1 MTENYQPW
9 ECANEARAV
18 QQAECECSEPPGPRT
33 DEVYRTFNIPE
44 RFMYPSELLLL
55 ELHSLVP
62 HSRAEAIDCRVYN
75 NLYLCLSGARLLN
88 VAFDDAIAVQTID
101 DVELHLEDLRLDW
114 ISEVAFVDVA
124 NSSALYLRDNRLTNL
139 ARHFFRSLDQL
150 TYLDLKDNCI
160 SHIEDGAFARLSSL
174 ETLLLDGNKLLTFE
188 PGVWRGL
195 AGLHEL
201 YATNNSIALKRG
213 IFRGLRHLE
222 TLALDANNISD
233 IPAGAFEGPRHLDL
247 LYLSRNRISTFV
259 PEVFQG
265 LAELSELDLGSNRI
279 SHLPSEAFRF
289 LASLEKLWLSG
300 NQLAALRAPDFK
312 GLSGLKKLYL
322 NSNSLESVD
331 MAAFHVFANVS
342 VDPGLNING
351 ALLRSFKGASEL
363 LRGYRQNEGSNPH
376 PCYRSTSMD
385 YGWFSPTV
393 HTVPTTYYPRNGAFS
408 LEVARGGMYRNCSL
422 NTELDK

>member
-1 MTENYQPW
+1 MT
-9 ECANEARAV
+9 EARAV
-18 QQAECECSEPPGPRT
+18 QQADCECSEPPGPRT

-44 RFMYPSELLLL
+44 RFMYPND
-55 ELHSLVP
+55 
-62 HSRAEAIDCRVYN
+62 I
-75 NLYLCLSGARLLN
+75 
-88 VAFDDAIAVQTID
+88 
-101 DVELHLEDLRLDW
+101 ELHLEDLRLDW

-150 TYLDLKDNCI
+150 TYLDLKDNRI

-174 ETLLLDGNKLLTFE
+174 ETLLLDGNKLLTFQ

-222 TLALDANNISD
+222 TLALDANNITD

-289 LASLEKLWLSG
+289 LGSLEKLWLNG

-351 ALLRSFKGASEL
+351 ALLRSFKGASGRFRCTSREYQLPYECQRIL
-363 LRGYRQNEGSNPH
+363 LKGYRQHEGSNPH

-408 LEVARGGMYRNCSL
+408 VEVARGGMYRNCSL